1 MVSVALVLLTAQ
13 FGFSPSAM
21 MAAPSMAVQRAEV
34 RKELKPTKDQSR
46 KLDDIVK
53 SLNQA
58 MKDSQKTLDFG
69 AISQAMKDGDVKV
82 WEVLDDKQDER
93 LRGLILQ
100 IKGPAAFTEE
110 DFIKEYAMTSEQIA
124 KLEELKANFQS
135 KYMEAARGSQRK
147 LKDLTEKY
155 EKDALAVLSTDQ
167 KLKYDKALGAKVKNL
182 NMGLPPF

>member
-1 MVSVALVLLTAQ
+1 MVSTLLLLTAQ
-13 FGFSPSAM
+13 FGFSPTLM
-21 MAAPSMAVQRAEV
+21 MAAPSMAIQRAEV

-46 KLDDIVK
+46 KLDDIGK
-53 SLNQA
+53 SVNQA
-58 MKDSQKTLDFG
+58 LKDSQKTLDMG
-69 AISQAMKDGDVKV
+69 AIGQAIKDGDAKV

-110 DFIKEYAMTSEQIA
+110 EFIKEYSMTSEQIG
-124 KLEELKANFQS
+124 KLEELRANFRTQ
-135 KYMEAARGSQRK
+135 YMEAARGSQRK
-147 LKDLTEKY
+147 LKELMEKY
-155 EKDALAVLSTDQ
+155 DKDTLAVLTADQ